1 MVRFYEQ
8 GSNTPAATS
17 APTNKMGNLTP
28 VKVSR
33 LKPYTTYNVEVTD
46 EISNMGCGLTEPK
59 NVRSVITNSASG
71 SFVRNISLD
80 TWRPKKI
87 AEPFRVASGFVTVEI
102 DNAKA
107 GAGPFTVT
115 ITNHDTGVTLATQSI
130 NKAAGA
136 STTAYITPSGSQKF
150 EGNNRYNIKVT
161 DGSCSKT
168 KQLGY
173 SYGYSARTLKLFL
186 VPSLSCTNC
195 NLFDFAFAADYTH
208 EGARPNY
215 YPFLITVQ
223 IQRGGTTLPLIQYTN
238 SEALSKNR
246 VGKYHVYGNNEFGF
260 WNWWDP
266 MVYKVGTQIRVGD
279 VITVTYQDSNNVTHT
294 ATHTVSPPTS
304 LPVTLLY
311 TGPKSG
317 GGPCDKVVLLKTYLQ
332 TGYGGAY
339 YNSFC
344 NTAGIKYRVK
354 VGGSWVTPPAGNT
367 SQSGSLFR
375 YFNEVNNNEH
385 VITVQNALASTYQVE
400 YAGATG
406 SLDGSTT
413 KDCKHYQSQ
422 DFTSAQVNAINPL
435 ANLISNISVGGTP
448 SQTLER
454 TPTGNKVYIGSSDPD
469 YTGLK
474 FITATNKLTV
484 KLERLDNSSNVIN
497 GKVTMNV
504 TGPGNLAGNYT
515 VTFPYVK
522 QVWPGNNN
530 GTDYIYQFMDV
541 PVGKYKITLSDQCP
555 SRPAVSSSFTVN
567 EVPSPSHTLDMVA
580 TTSCA
585 TGGGTSKGT
594 VTFTGSTLKN
604 YTAGFG
610 WMYIYRDLDNGN
622 PKIHLREGTQVAS
635 TRLTVTDNLSD
646 TSRYNYTA
654 TVTNLPP
661 GKYLLALVVGA
672 SMHSLIDRNVAQAN
686 GYMYSNLPFPAG
698 TKIYKAFE
706 IKNITDVA
714 PASSVAMCNP
724 SDANSGIVKV
734 ELPANASP
742 QFPITYTLYKVSGGN
757 KTIAVNGSGV
767 QIAPITRQES
777 DTDHNAQFNNVPKLT
792 GSDTYEVEFKSGCLD
807 RWITV
812 QDFGTLD
819 NPVVGVSATSV
830 CKGNPLTLSVN
841 IPESLYDIQW
851 KSNPASALAGIPAAT
866 LKRSRFTFN
875 ATEDAQYSVDYKIK
889 ASLGCSVV
897 LKSTDPKSVTLIRNN
912 FTDADLSSMPSDQ
925 SLTLSLN
932 QCVVNGSWTSP
943 SVTDASGCGY
953 HLTWEVQDSD
963 GNVLHTP
970 ATDSD
975 GNSVGTSWSSFPI
988 GDSYVVYKVSGKIS
1002 GGTTGSKKFKVTVTS
1017 NTNLS
1022 VTSAFVGTPSAT
1034 APMLSV
1040 VQKGTTV
1047 YYKVTVKNN
1056 NTQRY
1061 SGGTLRVKLPDP
1073 TVTNWEL
1080 PAVTDPT
1087 IIVSDFGNVAPL
1099 GNINISYDTGDASVL
1114 ILSGLDGGV
1123 LTHNSERSVYI
1134 PIKVKEGS
1142 CSGYENA
1149 CLGVLTGKGEFL
1161 YEINQTQGGNTC
1173 RASGK
1178 VESAARGVAIDN
1190 SDCDRE
1196 ELVCAG
1202 TGNSVTL
1209 NARGTGYTSY
1219 QWYNGGSD
1227 GSSYAV
1233 IGGETGASYT
1243 ATSAGFYKVEKTT
1256 TCSGATVTR
1265 SEVIE
1270 VVSSGASTS
1279 TDPISRAAG
1288 GQGGVCDSGQGP
1300 SWVSHF
1306 YLCDGNQR
1314 TLNVTFYEATQV
1326 LWQQER
1332 SGCAPTSANCL
1343 STTDSCW
1350 TTVQSGRSFTIS
1362 NAGRYR
1368 LKVERGGCSKEYY
1381 FEVFTSGLSGDMG
1394 TPVPH
1399 TDLSQGA
1406 VTVTM
1411 NTRNTQYMYTVTR
1424 VSDGAL
1430 IHNGTLGPV
1439 PNGSTEFGNILNITG
1454 LVVPGSRT
1462 SDQFRIKITSSPASR
1477 FNGCKWEETVTIP
1490 YQRGMNSTVE
1500 FPNVWATNDCN
1511 KTRFDFTVTGGAN
1524 PYKVLLYK
1532 IDGAYYKRSHQ
1543 NVLYENIPD
1552 GDFETG
1558 ITMTSTTVPHKFEL
1572 WTEVPREGKYIFL
1585 IKDRDGRYAETN
1597 EVLVNQSSR
1606 YAVEITTGGNPLLC
1620 ATQAGATISARFL
1633 DTTVPSPQ
1641 IVLKKYKADGSLDT
1655 SFGTHTNASGQFP
1668 TTGGQPL
1675 GAGKYRIEMSYQFS
1689 HGGGT
1694 RCTIVREVEI
1704 TSPEPIRASIGVVS
1718 DKNCS
1723 VDTPKQHKLKV
1734 NWVTGGVPPYQYST
1748 GGVYSN
1754 DPELKISGA
1763 TQANPKV
1770 TVYVKDS
1777 KGCIEEF
1784 EVIAANAIEEPRTL
1798 AANQV
1803 QVTYD
1808 CAGNGS
1814 FTITPTTPSGRTYVY
1829 EYGLDNQTRQSPNG
1843 GDGVSM
1849 SYTGLAGRSTPYQV
1863 KIYYKDTAATPINEL
1878 YKDTFGTGDVVSC
1891 LVGSGAPTV
1900 IGCADVTGS
1909 LTPGAHLV
1917 TEQLAGGS
1925 STYRSIAGTGRY
1937 YAVHSAIGSNRR
1949 IFEKTIS
1956 NVVPARKVSVSLRYI
1971 NLALASSGLS
1981 SNVGLKVSLEVEN
1994 PSGGGATLFS
2004 KTLPAASLTDNWKD
2018 GELDFPEL
2026 AGFNTNK
2033 TQVNLIIET
2042 TTGNAV
2048 VGLDDIRVTQPSEDC
2063 QTPKTIPVVVAPN
2076 RGFGSTLGNIEAPKC
2091 QGESGKAH
2099 VTLRNAEVTATYEY
2113 RIDSGSYQS
2122 TTLLT
2127 GDRLELAVP
2136 IGTHRIFVKM
2146 IKSATESCE
2155 IEVGEVTVV
2164 DIPKVAINSIEIL
2177 PQGCVAPH
2185 LTAGAT
2191 LKVQFGRAPY
2201 EVYFQESG
2209 AAAWTQATSAS
2220 PYDLVWTQ
2228 SNTTAT
2234 FRGLDA
2240 GKSYLF
2246 KVKDANGCESL
2257 TVSQVV
2263 PTKID
2268 LTADV
2273 LETRCLS
2280 VGATGTVTV
2289 DVNTGN
2295 GDYEFRI
2302 QKTLP
2307 TPVAWTA
2314 WAPGNQGT
2322 ASQEFDGL
2330 QPGTYQIEVRDRLG
2344 CTLATS
2350 PVTVTIGDV
2359 LEFAHESDNG
2369 YDCKSP
2375 VTPENIT
2382 FTMKGG
2388 VEFAS
2393 GDKYRIEWK
2402 RGGTATD
2409 PTGYNPRTDTD
2420 GNNVNLTGL
2429 TAIAGGYKLEA
2440 SIKTPGTYHF
2450 KLTDSKGCVRTVTE
2464 EVEAVTPAF
2473 LSSSPLV
2480 SNVIGCAGEAE
2491 GIIGI
2496 SDGLNG
2502 YLPIENAIDR
2512 TRGVPPYRIEIYKYN
2527 DATYTTGE
2535 TLLSSST
2542 GRDLLAGY
2550 YKVRLKD
2557 AKECYTDQFIHV
2569 DEVTRP
2575 NATATKVQDINCAVG
2590 GQRNLGKIN
2599 VTFSGAPSA
2608 NYYVGLY
2615 TDNSY
2620 TMLAISGATTPA
2632 VTGEL
2637 FTGVTTVNKT
2647 FEDLLEGDYYPAV
2660 INRTTGCMTPL
2671 KDGTGN
2677 PLKLT
2682 ITGTS
2687 IEVTNAITTTN
2698 DCEKYE
2704 IEFKVK
2710 DSRGEIDETK
2720 LEIAFYTGAV
2730 PSATSPSWQSFTPGN
2745 TIGTG
2750 NNKQALYTRTLLR
2763 GIRYQVA
2770 VRYNS
2775 CVSIHTFE
2783 PLDIPVGN
2791 PTITQRRLPAICGSQ
2806 VNFEYDVTNITTAT
2820 SIDWDVYDYPMDPTA
2835 PTTAS
2840 SKLSGTATVTGGKAK
2855 ITGTTS
2861 SLNLIRGNQYI
2872 LVVRASGASPQCAFG
2887 YKVFTITE
2895 SDAPLAIVRADLVKN
2910 YNCVGSAQVSVE
2922 VKDGTGPYWYT
2933 ISDVNTNPST
2943 DEWADAN
2950 VIGGT
2955 RGTPSRTAVIDKT
2968 FITTYAN
2975 KIEGSVSGTTW
2986 YVHVRDAKNCWASVP
3001 ITIKND
3007 QQPDIASAEIEN
3019 PCATGEYTLLV
3030 KMNKVGSGAVHYYT
3044 FTPAGGTESSR
3055 QPIQFV
3061 QVSTSPEL
3069 WEGRINRVYPSTA
3082 TRTLKIYDQNG
3093 CAAINTTTFEYK
3105 GRVTFNVNQTRLLSC
3120 LTTPAGAGNAVLKV
3134 SEISNLVTGY
3144 NYRYRLVRVEV
3155 GQDPITGAETTTDIP
3170 VTDGAIPSTTT
3181 TSLPDF
3187 DMITRAGRYR
3197 VDIWETTHPCPF
3209 SVTVTVRDK
3218 VEPVIALQDTD
3229 NSKCYNATPSL
3240 GASEGG
3246 TAVLYASP
3254 ESIAPM
3260 TYSIIGARYAS
3271 DNSAVS
3277 FTGGIP
3283 ATYTNVSA
3291 SNAFVTIADNGRKV
3305 TFEKLYGHINGV
3317 IYTVKAVAANGC
3329 EATTEFTIYGV
3340 KPILIDID
3348 QARVVQ
3354 FACNGDQEV
3363 MAKLSVPSG
3372 AITGGS
3378 GNYLFTLL
3386 KGGAVV
3392 TGAEN
3397 VVEPS
3402 FTITDETGGSYSL
3415 RVTDARYECASV
3427 EIPFTITTS
3436 LTNLPTPDN
3445 GTTAAGTAAV
3455 ANRDIDPFVKVTNI
3469 DVTEALDITCTA
3481 GESVKVDVT
3490 LSPATVATDVTIRL
3504 KNVIGGSFDHTMSIT
3519 GTGSH
3524 TFTGVGMG
3532 NYSVEVLNVK
3542 TGCVVYGPSYRVQD
3556 PNTFAI
3562 AATDDKPVKCY
3573 GGNDG
3578 EITLTFID
3586 TDLDNQDQASGG
3598 FTYTI
3603 TSITNPTMT
3612 PLQATVT
3619 GNTVTLNTL
3628 PFGTYNVSAKS
3639 TVTGCQTKIPTIFS
3653 IRQADQPIYIESKVE
3668 VPDKC
3673 TGTGSAEISV
3683 VVTGGIAPYKLT
3695 IVGSNGYTQTA
3706 NSVYHRWVF
3715 TGLPGAPAP
3724 TGATYTFTIE
3734 DAWGCTAPHTNS
3746 TQVITTPDP
3755 INFASVDITPVSCQN
3770 AEDGTLTVTGTTGG
3784 SPDDPSLP
3792 LADQVTTYYYEL
3804 YSAGLGSI
3812 RPLQKSNEFKDLP
3825 AGNYTLTV
3833 SDRWGCVK
3841 DQSVT
3846 IGTPTPITVSF
3857 VGSQSLLCYD
3867 TTGSVQVTA
3876 TGGTHSGTPT
3886 YNFELVDQST
3896 GTVVK
3901 TEENISTLPHTI
3913 YGLKANVVYV
3923 VRATDEKGCSGTSTT
3938 LVLSTAPNLNVKA
3951 SYEDECTN
3959 NEYTGNVVITFD
3971 DTTVDFSKVRYSF
3984 DGGTTKHAFTTFAG
3998 AQARINRSHSS
4009 VRPSSLPQTINLY
4022 YTDGGSNCAGETT
4035 PVVIPVVVSLSVIKD
4050 PSYAGALNEL
4060 KVLGKNGVPEY
4071 TYYFNGVYYGDTS
4084 LYVVR
4089 KTDPEDTDPS
4099 DGKLKKRIDVKVI
4112 DSKGCEVEETYYME
4126 FVEIEI
4132 PNYFTPNGDGENDTW
4147 TPMNIRQY
4155 PNIHTM
4161 IYDRYGRLIKELYQG
4176 DSWDGTYNGKDLPS
4190 GDYWYIITLGSE
4202 DDSREFKGHFTL
4214 FR

>member
-1 MVRFYEQ
+1 
-8 GSNTPAATS
+8 
-17 APTNKMGNLTP
+17 
-28 VKVSR
+28 
-33 LKPYTTYNVEVTD
+33 
-46 EISNMGCGLTEPK
+46 
-59 NVRSVITNSASG
+59 
-71 SFVRNISLD
+71 
-80 TWRPKKI
+80 
-87 AEPFRVASGFVTVEI
+87 
-102 DNAKA
+102 
-107 GAGPFTVT
+107 
-115 ITNHDTGVTLATQSI
+115 
-130 NKAAGA
+130 
-136 STTAYITPSGSQKF
+136 
-150 EGNNRYNIKVT
+150 
-161 DGSCSKT
+161 
-168 KQLGY
+168 
-173 SYGYSARTLKLFL
+173 
-186 VPSLSCTNC
+186 
-195 NLFDFAFAADYTH
+195 
-208 EGARPNY
+208 
-215 YPFLITVQ
+215 
-223 IQRGGTTLPLIQYTN
+223 
-238 SEALSKNR
+238 
-246 VGKYHVYGNNEFGF
+246 
-260 WNWWDP
+260 
-266 MVYKVGTQIRVGD
+266 
-279 VITVTYQDSNNVTHT
+279 
-294 ATHTVSPPTS
+294 
-304 LPVTLLY
+304 
-311 TGPKSG
+311 
-317 GGPCDKVVLLKTYLQ
+317 
-332 TGYGGAY
+332 
-339 YNSFC
+339 
-344 NTAGIKYRVK
+344 
-354 VGGSWVTPPAGNT
+354 
-367 SQSGSLFR
+367 
-375 YFNEVNNNEH
+375 
-385 VITVQNALASTYQVE
+385 
-400 YAGATG
+400 
-406 SLDGSTT
+406 
-413 KDCKHYQSQ
+413 
-422 DFTSAQVNAINPL
+422 
-435 ANLISNISVGGTP
+435 
-448 SQTLER
+448 
-454 TPTGNKVYIGSSDPD
+454 
-469 YTGLK
+469 
-474 FITATNKLTV
+474 
-484 KLERLDNSSNVIN
+484 
-497 GKVTMNV
+497 
-504 TGPGNLAGNYT
+504 
-515 VTFPYVK
+515 
-522 QVWPGNNN
+522 
-530 GTDYIYQFMDV
+530 
-541 PVGKYKITLSDQCP
+541 
-555 SRPAVSSSFTVN
+555 
-567 EVPSPSHTLDMVA
+567 
-580 TTSCA
+580 
-585 TGGGTSKGT
+585 
-594 VTFTGSTLKN
+594 
-604 YTAGFG
+604 
-610 WMYIYRDLDNGN
+610 
-622 PKIHLREGTQVAS
+622 
-635 TRLTVTDNLSD
+635 
-646 TSRYNYTA
+646 
-654 TVTNLPP
+654 
-661 GKYLLALVVGA
+661 
-672 SMHSLIDRNVAQAN
+672 
-686 GYMYSNLPFPAG
+686 
-698 TKIYKAFE
+698 
-706 IKNITDVA
+706 
-714 PASSVAMCNP
+714 
-724 SDANSGIVKV
+724 
-734 ELPANASP
+734 
-742 QFPITYTLYKVSGGN
+742 
-757 KTIAVNGSGV
+757 
-767 QIAPITRQES
+767 
-777 DTDHNAQFNNVPKLT
+777 
-792 GSDTYEVEFKSGCLD
+792 
-807 RWITV
+807 
-812 QDFGTLD
+812 
-819 NPVVGVSATSV
+819 
-830 CKGNPLTLSVN
+830 
-841 IPESLYDIQW
+841 
-851 KSNPASALAGIPAAT
+851 
-866 LKRSRFTFN
+866 
-875 ATEDAQYSVDYKIK
+875 
-889 ASLGCSVV
+889 
-897 LKSTDPKSVTLIRNN
+897 
-912 FTDADLSSMPSDQ
+912 
-925 SLTLSLN
+925 
-932 QCVVNGSWTSP
+932 
-943 SVTDASGCGY
+943 
-953 HLTWEVQDSD
+953 
-963 GNVLHTP
+963 
-970 ATDSD
+970 
-975 GNSVGTSWSSFPI
+975 
-988 GDSYVVYKVSGKIS
+988 
-1002 GGTTGSKKFKVTVTS
+1002 
-1017 NTNLS
+1017 
-1022 VTSAFVGTPSAT
+1022 
-1034 APMLSV
+1034 MLSV

-1777 KGCIEEF
+1777 KGCIAEF

-2099 VTLRNAEVTATYEY
+2099 VTLRNAEATATYEY

-2146 IKSATESCE
+2146 IKSVTESCE

-2280 VGATGTVTV
+2280 VGATGTITV

-2429 TAIAGGYKLEA
+2429 TAIAGGYELEA

-2535 TLLSSST
+2535 TLLPSST

-2671 KDGTGN
+2671 KDGSGN

-2682 ITGTS
+2682 ITGTT
-2687 IEVTNAITTTN
+2687 IEVTNGITTGTN

-2704 IEFKVK
+2704 IQFKVK
-2710 DSRGEIDETK
+2710 DRGGIIDETK

-2730 PSATSPSWQSFTPGN
+2730 PSATSPLWQSFTPGN

-2791 PTITQRRLPAICGSQ
+2791 PTITQRRLPAICGTQ

-2933 ISDVNTNPST
+2933 ISDVNANPST

-2975 KIEGSVSGTTW
+2975 KIEGSVTGTTW
-2986 YVHVRDAKNCWASVP
+2986 YVHVRDAKNCWASTP

-3007 QQPDIASAEIEN
+3007 QEPNIASAEIEN

-3093 CAAINTTTFEYK
+3093 CEASNTTTFEYK

-3427 EIPFTITTS
+3427 EIPFTITTG

-3455 ANRDIDPFVKVTNI
+3455 ANRDIDPFVKVTDI

-3639 TVTGCQTKIPTIFS
+3639 TITGCQTKIPTIFS

-3984 DGGTTKHAFTTFAG
+3984 DGGTTKHTFTTFAG